1 MREISRSEMEAV
13 GGGEVKTP
21 GGTAGDVILT
31 ASGALLGFLLTG
43 GNPAGAWLGATAGHA
58 YAMVIID

>member
-1 MREISRSEMEAV
+1 VRGISIEDIDKVNGA
-13 GGGEVKTP
+13 GVKTP